1 MVRLGLLRPETA
13 LWKRADRGFPEDVLL
28 PYRIWK
34 WLAFTRVPGNAF
46 SFWLRQTLRWSR
58 GIPSLPD
65 EPKTDL
71 FAYLDAEPA
80 GTGLLAAAPQARENA
95 EARESELRKRYRLE
109 PLRSRSTVA
118 VYRKNL
124 YLLDILERATHGL
137 DLLPRGMEPDGKR
150 SFPDGTGP
158 LRALD
163 VGAQDWHYVFALE
176 RWLAYGAAAQ
186 GAGAQGAGAQRTGA
200 HREVVLRGVELDG
213 YGIYP
218 DLRSRCDY
226 ARAYAAQT
234 GNPSVAYEVAD
245 FLDVRGSDLD
255 VITWFYPFV
264 ARHHLLLWGLPLR
277 HFAPARLIEKAALML
292 RPGGWLA
299 AFTHTLPEQE
309 AFLALCRADGRLELV
324 RAGEA
329 RSRLVDFHSEVEDRR
344 FSVWRR
350 K

>member
-1 MVRLGLLRPETA
+1 
-13 LWKRADRGFPEDVLL
+13 LL

-34 WLAFTRVPGNAF
+34 WLAFTRVPGNAL
-46 SFWLRQTLRWSR
+46 SFWMRRTLRWSR
-58 GIPSLPD
+58 GIPSLPN
-65 EPKTDL
+65 ESKTDL

-80 GTGLLAAAPQARENA
+80 GTGLLAVAPLARENA
-95 EARESELRKRYRLE
+95 EARESELRERYRLE
-109 PLRSRSTVA
+109 PLRSHSTVA
-118 VYRKNL
+118 LYRKNL
-124 YLLDILERATHGL
+124 YLLDILEEAAHGL
-137 DLLPRGMEPDGKR
+137 DLPPRGTGPDGLR
-150 SFPDGTGP
+150 P

-163 VGAQDWHYVFALE
+163 VGSQDWHYVFALE
-176 RWLAYGAAAQ
+176 RWLAQGAAAQ
-186 GAGAQGAGAQRTGA
+186 GAGT
-200 HREVVLRGVELDG
+200 HRDVVLRGVELDG

-277 HFAPARLIEKAALML
+277 HFAPARLIEKAAMML

-309 AFLALCRADGRLELV
+309 AFLALCRADGRLEPV

-329 RSRLVDFHSEVEDRR
+329 RSRLVDFHNEVEDRR
-344 FSVWRR
+344 FSLWRR